1 MNKHQKAIFYAL
13 LAALLYA
20 ISSPLSKML
29 LNKIH
34 PALLASLLYLGAGI
48 GLSIIAFIQRSFFK
62 NNNHEK
68 HLTKKE
74 LPFIVGMVLLDVLAP
89 ILMMIGLNL
98 TTAANASLLNN
109 FEIVATSIIALFFF
123 KERISSKLWIAIL
136 LVTISSVILSIEDVS
151 SFSFS
156 LGSLFVLLAS
166 TCWGLE
172 NNFTRRLSNKNPL
185 QIVIIKGF
193 GAGFGS
199 LLVASLVGDH
209 FVDPQ
214 YIIMALVVGF
224 LAYGLSIFF
233 YVSGQRDLGASRTSA
248 YYAFAPFLGTAISL
262 IIFKQIPSLIFI
274 GAFMIMLI
282 GAYLVYREPTRSI
295 DHIDP

>member
-48 GLSIIAFIQRSFFK
+48 GLSIIALIQRSFFK
-62 NNNHEK
+62 DNNQEK

-123 KERISSKLWIAIL
+123 KEKISSKLWFAIF

-166 TCWGLE
+166 TSWGLE
-172 NNFTRRLSNKNPL
+172 NNFTRRLSSKNPL

-199 LLVASLVGDH
+199 LLVSSLVGDH

-214 YIIMALVVGF
+214 YIFMALVVGF

-233 YVSGQRDLGASRTSA
+233 YVSAQRNLGASRTSA

-262 IIFKQIPSLIFI
+262 IIFKQVPSVVFI

-282 GAYLVYREPTRSI
+282 GAFLVYREPTRSI

>member
-48 GLSIIAFIQRSFFK
+48 GLSIIALIQRSFFK
-62 NNNHEK
+62 DNNQEK

-123 KERISSKLWIAIL
+123 KEKISSKLWFAIF

-166 TCWGLE
+166 TSWGLE
-172 NNFTRRLSNKNPL
+172 NNFTRRLSSKNPL

-199 LLVASLVGDH
+199 LLVSSLVGDH

-214 YIIMALVVGF
+214 YIFMALVVGF

-233 YVSGQRDLGASRTSA
+233 YVYAQRNLGASRTSA

-262 IIFKQIPSLIFI
+262 IIFKQIPSVIFI

>member
-1 MNKHQKAIFYAL
+1 MNKHQKAILYAL

-48 GLSIIAFIQRSFFK
+48 GLSIIALIQRSFFK
-62 NNNHEK
+62 DNNQEK
-68 HLTKKE
+68 HLTKRE
-74 LPFIVGMVLLDVLAP
+74 LPYIFGMVLLDVLAP

-123 KERISSKLWIAIL
+123 KEKISSRLWFAIF

-156 LGSLFVLLAS
+156 LGSLFVLLAC

-172 NNFTRRLSNKNPL
+172 NNFTRRLSSKNPL

-199 LLVASLVGDH
+199 LLIATLVGDL

-214 YIIMALVVGF
+214 YMIMALVVGF

-233 YVSGQRDLGASRTSA
+233 YVYAQRNLGASRTSA

-262 IIFKQIPSLIFI
+262 IIFKQIPSVVFI
-274 GAFMIMLI
+274 GAFIVMLI
-282 GAYLVYREPTRSI
+282 GAYLVYQ
-295 DHIDP
+295 DN

>member
-48 GLSIIAFIQRSFFK
+48 GLSIIALIQRSFFK
-62 NNNHEK
+62 DNNQEK

-123 KERISSKLWIAIL
+123 KEKISSKLWFAIF

-166 TCWGLE
+166 TSWGLE
-172 NNFTRRLSNKNPL
+172 NNFTRRLSSKNPL

-199 LLVASLVGDH
+199 LLVSSLVGDH

-214 YIIMALVVGF
+214 YIFMALVVGF
-224 LAYGLSIFF
+224 LAYGLSIFY
-233 YVSGQRDLGASRTSA
+233 YVSAQRNLGASRTSA

-262 IIFKQIPSLIFI
+262 IIFKQVPSVVFI

>member
-48 GLSIIAFIQRSFFK
+48 GLSIIALIQRSFFK
-62 NNNHEK
+62 DNNQEK

-98 TTAANASLLNN
+98 TTAADASLLNN

-136 LVTISSVILSIEDVS
+136 LVTISSVILSIEDVN

-156 LGSLFVLLAS
+156 LGSLFVLMAS

-172 NNFTRRLSNKNPL
+172 NNFTRRLSSKNPL

-214 YIIMALVVGF
+214 YIFMALVVGF

-233 YVSGQRDLGASRTSA
+233 YVSAQRNLGASRTSA

-262 IIFKQIPSLIFI
+262 IIFKQIPSVVFI
-274 GAFMIMLI
+274 GAFMIMLM
-282 GAYLVYREPTRSI
+282 GAYLVYR
-295 DHIDP
+295 DH

>member
-48 GLSIIAFIQRSFFK
+48 GLSIIALIQRSFFK
-62 NNNHEK
+62 DNNQEK

-123 KERISSKLWIAIL
+123 KEKISSKLWFAIF

-166 TCWGLE
+166 TSWGLE
-172 NNFTRRLSNKNPL
+172 NNFTRRLSSKNPL

-199 LLVASLVGDH
+199 LLVSSLVGDH

-214 YIIMALVVGF
+214 YIFMALVVGF

-233 YVSGQRDLGASRTSA
+233 YVSAQRNLGASRTSA

-262 IIFKQIPSLIFI
+262 IIFKQVPSVVFI